1 MSDWTLRLTEDRLTG
16 GGWLAFDAQNRV
28 LYVLGGETTVTH
40 GGTAGQLGAGDAWH
54 GSGGCSI
61 TTYGRGA
68 RVLRYELLRAATG
81 ATPEW
86 PGVASRVLLEQP
98 LALDPAAAYLMR
110 CDRVEFA
117 PGGEALPHGHK
128 GGGIRYLLAGSLE
141 VRIAGHP
148 GRLVKPGDAWFE
160 SGVEPVHAVASPDEP
175 TSFVRVSIL
184 PRAIRGQSSIVYVDP
199 AHAAVK
205 PRTYHVYV
213 DEPVDFVGG
222 PDMAPHTPQRSEAPR
237 DTRGAPRSRP

>member
-1 MSDWTLRLTEDRLTG
+1 MADWTLRLTEDRLAG
-16 GGWLAFDAQNRV
+16 GGWLAFDRQHRV
-28 LYVLGGETTVTH
+28 LYVLEGETAVTH
-40 GGTAGQLGAGDAWH
+40 GGTAGLLAAGSAWH
-54 GSGGCSI
+54 GAGQCSLTTSGH
-61 TTYGRGA
+61 GA
-68 RVLRYELLRAATG
+68 RVLRYELLRAGTA

-86 PGVASRVLLEQP
+86 PGVASRVLLEEP

-148 GRLVKPGDAWFE
+148 GRLMKPGDAWFE
-160 SGVEPVHAVASPDEP
+160 SGAEPVRAVASNDEP

-184 PRAIRGQSSIVYVDP
+184 PREIRGKSSIVYVDP
-199 AHAAVK
+199 AHASVK

-213 DEPVDFVGG
+213 DEPVELV
-222 PDMAPHTPQRSEAPR
+222 
-237 DTRGAPRSRP
+237 